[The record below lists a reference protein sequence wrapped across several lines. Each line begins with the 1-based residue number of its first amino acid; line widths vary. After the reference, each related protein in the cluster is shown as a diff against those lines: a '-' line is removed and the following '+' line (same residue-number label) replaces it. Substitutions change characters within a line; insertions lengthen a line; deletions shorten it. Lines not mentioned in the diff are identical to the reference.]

1 MAKKKLI
8 NLDKGVHITSNQWRL
23 DQDYITTLKQKAK
36 AGDVEASR
44 ALEFLDMY
52 TAMELDNNFNND
64 LGKTISKEL
73 RSELTK
79 AREGSRYDVMSS
91 RPTIYPDEQYEL
103 ENLVNGSYDIS
114 EMAEAITE
122 TKEKNRQAALKKYND
137 SRKKKSS

>member
-52 TAMELDNNFNND
+52 TACELDNNFNND